1 MKLHAV
7 EMCNDL
13 TVRLS
18 NERTRND
25 FTGCSYMFKSAKRG
39 KDTFKHCIQSRPRIA
54 RPNVVRSKSAELK
67 NRFS

>member
-13 TVRLS
+13 TVRLG

-25 FTGCSYMFKSAKRG
+25 FTGYSYMFKSAKREN
-39 KDTFKHCIQSRPRIA
+39 DTFKHCTQSRPRIA
-54 RPNVVRSKSAELK
+54 TQNVVRSKSAELK
-67 NRFS
+67 NRLS